1 MVASATPSDLSRKIS
16 KWATFTVLFTVTPL
30 GFDLLV
36 LVFERQPISWQT
48 VFSDPSTYLL
58 GFGIAASGLGEAAFD
73 KRRTGQA
80 SLSYIIAIVLSV
92 LTMVT
97 GAAMYALAKA
107 ITKDNPLPFWIPVCY
122 GLFAIAFSFAT
133 VWTSES

>member
-1 MVASATPSDLSRKIS
+1 MVASAPSSEFSRKIC
-16 KWATFTVLFTVTPL
+16 KWATFTVLFTVMPL

-36 LVFERQPISWQT
+36 LVFERQSTSWQ
-48 VFSDPSTYLL
+48 VIFSDPSTYLI
-58 GFGIAASGLGEAAFD
+58 GFGIAASGLGEAIFD

-80 SLSYIIAIVLSV
+80 SLSYIISIMLSV
-92 LTMVT
+92 LTIVI

-107 ITKDNPLPFWIPVCY
+107 ITKDNPLSFWIPVCY
-122 GLFAIAFSFAT
+122 GLIAVVFSFAA